1 MTSME
6 CCLFVFGKEVIR
18 IAIEH
23 HFADTLNGHQFF
35 RDQFA
40 GSRRSKSNLN
50 SSSSGNQLEAQ
61 FVFRK
66 IACFNGFPQ
75 LAAVEVRVTSGEFF
89 VLHPKRVRLFYLPV
103 VSVETYKRCLP
114 FGINQA
120 EGVNTEAF
128 HGAVTAGGMPRSDIA
143 HITLCRVSGCRET

>member
-1 MTSME
+1 MHAVTLEIMVRAGRAVNRNLMEIRPTKTTDLCIGIGEQTSLQQGIVGEVQTRNNMTWME

-35 RDQFA
+35 RDQF
-40 GSRRSKSNLN
+40 GWIEKIEVELEFIFFR
-50 SSSSGNQLEAQ
+50 NQLEAQ

-75 LAAVEVRVTSGEFF
+75 LAAVEVRVTSGEF
-89 VLHPKRVRLFYLPV
+89 
-103 VSVETYKRCLP
+103 
-114 FGINQA
+114 
-120 EGVNTEAF
+120 
-128 HGAVTAGGMPRSDIA
+128 
-143 HITLCRVSGCRET
+143 LCFIPNE